1 MQRVHADL
9 GAQRIEIGVR
19 RHHDGLVHI
28 GHAIG
33 GAAGVAELLAAELVV
48 AGIGNAVGG
57 AALAQFQRGQ
67 ADEGLVGRTDGI
79 GAVQRAVDQRM
90 VGRLVQHAPVVHVDA
105 VDEEIGI
112 ERGLRHEGQHLACIG
127 IQRHQRAALPLESL
141 FGHLLQAHVDGQ
153 HDVRAG
159 HRVDAPQRAHG
170 ASARRHLDLFQAGA
184 SMQRFFP
191 GLLDAL
197 LADHVGAAVVA
208 QLAGALQILD
218 VAVGDAAD
226 VTNHVGGRQALRI
239 LAHPAGAQF
248 DAGKLEGMG
257 GEPGRLGFIQVV
269 AQLQAGVAA
278 GLGRAARSGAG
289 RSG

>member
-1 MQRVHADL
+1 
-9 GAQRIEIGVR
+9 
-19 RHHDGLVHI
+19 
-28 GHAIG
+28 
-33 GAAGVAELLAAELVV
+33 
-48 AGIGNAVGG
+48 
-57 AALAQFQRGQ
+57 
-67 ADEGLVGRTDGI
+67 
-79 GAVQRAVDQRM
+79 
-90 VGRLVQHAPVVHVDA
+90 
-105 VDEEIGI
+105 
-112 ERGLRHEGQHLACIG
+112 
-127 IQRHQRAALPLESL
+127 
-141 FGHLLQAHVDGQ
+141 
-153 HDVRAG
+153 
-159 HRVDAPQRAHG
+159 
-170 ASARRHLDLFQAGA
+170 
-184 SMQRFFP
+184 MQRFFP

-278 GLGRAARSGAG
+278 GLGRAALKRRWSVGLMYTTSLSRSNKAVRFPAWAG
-289 RSG
+289 TTSSV

>member
-19 RHHDGLVHI
+19 RHHDGLCISVMP
-28 GHAIG
+28 G

-79 GAVQRAVDQRM
+79 GADS
-90 VGRLVQHAPVVHVDA
+90 GRLISGWSGDSFSMRQLSTSMPSTKRLGSNEGCDTKASTSPVSGSSA
-105 VDEEIGI
+105 TS
-112 ERGLRHEGQHLACIG
+112 
-127 IQRHQRAALPLESL
+127 AALPSKACSATFCRPMSMDSMMSEPGTGSM
-141 FGHLLQAHVDGQ
+141 
-153 HDVRAG
+153 
-159 HRVDAPQRAHG
+159 PQRAHG
-170 ASARRHLDLFQAGA
+170 TSARRHLDLFQAGA

-208 QLAGALQILD
+208 QLAGAFQVLD

-226 VTNHVGGRQALRI
+226 VPPRGRPTGPADT
-239 LAHPAGAQF
+239 AHPAGAQF
-248 DAGKLEGMG
+248 DAGELEGMG

>member
-127 IQRHQRAALPLESL
+127 IQRHQRAALPSK
-141 FGHLLQAHVDGQ
+141 AC
-153 HDVRAG
+153 
-159 HRVDAPQRAHG
+159 
-170 ASARRHLDLFQAGA
+170 SATFCRPM
-184 SMQRFFP
+184 SM
-191 GLLDAL
+191 DS
-197 LADHVGAAVVA
+197 
-208 QLAGALQILD
+208 
-218 VAVGDAAD
+218 
-226 VTNHVGGRQALRI
+226 
-239 LAHPAGAQF
+239 
-248 DAGKLEGMG
+248 MMS
-257 GEPGRLGFIQVV
+257 EPGTGSMRRSVRMGRPPAVTSTSSRPVRPCSASSQVFSMPFLPITSV
-269 AQLQAGVAA
+269 P
-278 GLGRAARSGAG
+278 R
-289 RSG
+289 